1 MTTIPVRIILQGLIA
16 LVPQN
21 GPDGATMTALV
32 VNAVNTQNVDCY
44 AHHKA
49 ELRFP
54 TPDCNLAAPACDYE
68 SANICLCSL
77 QNQEISLLP
86 QQTGRGPVPL
96 DGHPDRPVPFDR
108 STAGN
113 FAYVANLSNLGYH
126 LDPVFRSHDP
136 LIPLPPVLAAR
147 FEFPFDTASSCTFV
161 TRRDDGAEYVVAT
174 NFRPLDTSED
184 PTRDKMNQA
193 LAQKV
198 EATVGMS
205 LNSGD
210 QLILRLTPLPG
221 QSGESHDFHLAV
233 GNGDVEIMLTN
244 DREDHEEFMNRP
256 DKLCGDDVGRDFAF
270 FYELARDK
278 PMDWSQRPIPHVKYA
293 GMKSVSDLF
302 PLADLKLCKKNK
314 APLSRPICPMA
325 GFDAQ

>member
-32 VNAVNTQNVDCY
+32 VNAMNTQNVDCY

-54 TPDCNLAAPACDYE
+54 TPDCNLAAGCGYE
-68 SANICLCSL
+68 TGIICLCSL
-77 QNQEISLLP
+77 QNQEISFLP
-86 QQTGRGPVPL
+86 QQTGRSPVPL

-126 LDPVFRSHDP
+126 LDPVFLSHDP
-136 LIPLPPVLAAR
+136 LIPLSPVLAAR
-147 FEFPFDTASSCTFV
+147 FEFPFDTASSCAFV
-161 TRRDDGAEYVVAT
+161 TRQDDGADYVVPT
-174 NFRPLDTSED
+174 NFRPPNRTED

-198 EATVGMS
+198 EATVGMN
-205 LNSGD
+205 LNSGE
-210 QLILRLTPLPG
+210 QLMLRLTPLSG
-221 QSGESHDFHLAV
+221 QSGESHDFRVAV
-233 GNGDVEIMLTN
+233 GSGEVEIRLTN
-244 DREDHEEFMNRP
+244 DREDHGEFMNHP
-256 DKLCGDDVGRDFAF
+256 DKPCADDVGRDFAF
-270 FYELARDK
+270 FYELALDK
-278 PMDWSQRPIPHVKYA
+278 PMDWNQRPIPHVKYA
-293 GMKSVSDLF
+293 GMKSIADLF
-302 PLADLKLCKKNK
+302 PLPDIKLCAKGK
-314 APLSRPICPMA
+314 APMSRPICPMA
-325 GFDAQ
+325 SFDGQ